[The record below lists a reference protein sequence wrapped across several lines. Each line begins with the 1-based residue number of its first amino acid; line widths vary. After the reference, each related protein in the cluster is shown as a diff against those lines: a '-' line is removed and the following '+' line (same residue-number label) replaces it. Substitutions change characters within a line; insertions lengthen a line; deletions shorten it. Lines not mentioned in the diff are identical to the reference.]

1 MNEKKKLIL
10 KKSVI
15 VAMLVALCFAATF
28 INIQMPT
35 GDMVHLGNFVMIITA
50 LLLGG
55 LEGGLVGS
63 LGMGLYDIIFY
74 SSRPT
79 TIIRTFILKF
89 LVGFLVGFLFRL
101 VLKKKINTK
110 ALLISSIG
118 FFIVLFG
125 VSLTLFIVGDK
136 SGFGFS
142 NGLAAIL
149 HVSSKSVK
157 ISLFIPIFSAL
168 FAIGLGIALILSR
181 KLPTRSKA
189 ALFAITIAILVNI
202 LGEFLLRWL
211 FEGTWNTL
219 IGGLAAENA
228 FSASLL
234 TATSKIPGSLI
245 TGFISVLLTVL
256 IYEPVYLGVKHL
268 DVFQDNTLLYD
279 ERNSEEE
286 KEDTKEVENVGSS
299 NNSTPLHGNI

>member
-1 MNEKKKLIL
+1 MNERKKIIL

-110 ALLISSIG
+110 VLLISSIG
-118 FFIVLFG
+118 FFVVLFG
-125 VSLTLFIVGDK
+125 ISLTLFIVGDK

-168 FAIGLGIALILSR
+168 FAIGLGISLILSR

-268 DVFQDNTLLYD
+268 DVFQDDTFKYD
-279 ERNSEEE
+279 ERNEDVKEE
-286 KEDTKEVENVGSS
+286 TNEVEGISS
-299 NNSTPLHGNI
+299 NDSTPIHGNI

>member
-1 MNEKKKLIL
+1 MNERKKLIL

-118 FFIVLFG
+118 FFVVLFG

-136 SGFGFS
+136 SAFGFS

-268 DVFQDNTLLYD
+268 DVFQDDTFKYD
-279 ERNSEEE
+279 ERNEGS
-286 KEDTKEVENVGSS
+286 KEDNTEVESVSS
-299 NNSTPLHGNI
+299 NDSTPIHGNI